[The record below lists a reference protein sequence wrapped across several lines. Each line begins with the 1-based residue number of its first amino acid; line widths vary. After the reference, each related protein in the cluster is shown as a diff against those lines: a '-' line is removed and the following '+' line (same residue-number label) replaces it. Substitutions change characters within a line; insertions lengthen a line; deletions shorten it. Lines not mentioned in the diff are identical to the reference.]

1 MSEETRKGACV
12 KCGEHIA
19 FPESHAG
26 NKVPCP
32 HCRAMTPLIPGKLTA
47 EGLFYKCLCTVCW
60 VKIEYHARLIGS
72 AVPCPHCKQSTVL
85 AAPGSQS
92 RPLGAPGAAA
102 TVAPASSIAQKTP
115 VEPMAAV
122 HAAAAAAQPAV
133 PPVAASGPKPVT
145 PGAKPVMPGA
155 KPVTPAAKPV
165 MPGGLAKPA
174 ATAPVAAARS
184 VSPDRP
190 ATLVDPVPGPMVN
203 PPPPPSMPRARVEA
217 VGTGAKTRPKW
228 LLPVAIS
235 VGVLV
240 ILGVAAVL
248 ISKFLGKGGNAPTAD
263 LTIVDY
269 RFQTQA
275 DTGVIYVVGT
285 VTNHAAAQ
293 AFNVKVQFELFDQG
307 NNKLGVTQDI
317 KDVIEARGTW
327 KFKAIVT
334 DKTSEDARP
343 LPITKD

>member
-1 MSEETRKGACV
+1 
-12 KCGEHIA
+12 
-19 FPESHAG
+19 
-26 NKVPCP
+26 
-32 HCRAMTPLIPGKLTA
+32 
-47 EGLFYKCLCTVCW
+47 
-60 VKIEYHARLIGS
+60 
-72 AVPCPHCKQSTVL
+72 
-85 AAPGSQS
+85 
-92 RPLGAPGAAA
+92 
-102 TVAPASSIAQKTP
+102 
-115 VEPMAAV
+115 
-122 HAAAAAAQPAV
+122 
-133 PPVAASGPKPVT
+133 
-145 PGAKPVMPGA
+145 
-155 KPVTPAAKPV
+155 
-165 MPGGLAKPA
+165 
-174 ATAPVAAARS
+174 
-184 VSPDRP
+184 
-190 ATLVDPVPGPMVN
+190 
-203 PPPPPSMPRARVEA
+203 VEA